1 MGADETPM
9 RGDECECAH
18 RRPGLASKM
27 LPSVSRVAALS
38 AWMSV
43 PGRGSI
49 SNSWGFPNPRS
60 CVLRAACSAYRE
72 TKSEDDSYG
81 RRSGDPVHRVPIMHG
96 AMVTALR
103 GACSHSFGQF
113 APVGRGL

>member
-18 RRPGLASKM
+18 RRPGLASRM
-27 LPSVSRVAALS
+27 LPSVRRVAALS

-49 SNSWGFPNPRS
+49 SYSWGFPNPRS
-60 CVLRAACSAYRE
+60 CVLRARLQRLLRGD
-72 TKSEDDSYG
+72 KSEDDSYG

-113 APVGRGL
+113 A